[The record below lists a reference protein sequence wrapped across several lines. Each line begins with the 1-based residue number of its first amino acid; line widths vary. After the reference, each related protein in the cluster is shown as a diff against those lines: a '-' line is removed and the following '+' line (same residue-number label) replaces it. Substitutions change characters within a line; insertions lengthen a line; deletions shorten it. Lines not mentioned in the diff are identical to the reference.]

1 MFTWDFGH
9 CAKVFNQIFVGPPNP
24 NSPVLVGM
32 RYVGFIS
39 VHRHHGWIVF
49 QAPVVPILATER
61 NSASRWANI
70 KMTLMRWNC
79 KLQRCSKSSVLNFPA
94 NMKYHKTRLFLVP
107 HHTCALYIFQ
117 VDVADI
123 GDKTLSFCLVE
134 QVQGYGMSDGDDA
147 GCRNPPACWG
157 KLTFPWQGSL
167 CPPGTRR
174 PSSTSRFP

>member
-1 MFTWDFGH
+1 M
-9 CAKVFNQIFVGPPNP
+9 
-24 NSPVLVGM
+24 NSPLPLT
-32 RYVGFIS
+32 
-39 VHRHHGWIVF
+39 VF
-49 QAPVVPILATER
+49 FSYESWNHTINPRCTCCQSTPSRTPNQYKPVPTLATVR

-70 KMTLMRWNC
+70 NMTLMRWNC

-174 PSSTSRFP
+174 PSSTSRYP